1 MADDPDIKNQ
11 LRITNTIY
19 YSMIASLTFFFIVAI
34 IFIQDKEAQTG
45 SELDTILTVLVP
57 VYGFLM
63 MLISK
68 MIYSK
73 MLARQNPDSQL
84 LQKVMHYRTAKII
97 SWAIIESGC
106 IISLLAVMIT
116 SNYFYVVV
124 FIFLFGYFILIKP
137 SGESLVRDL
146 QLKSDE
152 SESLLRR

>member
-1 MADDPDIKNQ
+1 MIADPDIKNQ

-19 YSMIASLTFFFIVAI
+19 YSMIAGLSFFFIVAI
-34 IFIQDKEAQTG
+34 IFIQEKEVKSG
-45 SELDTILTVLVP
+45 NELDTIISVIVP
-57 VYGFLM
+57 VYGFIM
-63 MLISK
+63 MLVSK
-68 MIYSK
+68 MIYSR
-73 MLARQNPDSQL
+73 MIERQNSGSTL
-84 LQKVMHYRTAKII
+84 LQKIIHYRTAKII

-106 IISLLAVMIT
+106 ILSLLAVMMT

>member
-19 YSMIASLTFFFIVAI
+19 YSMIAGLMFFFIVAI

-57 VYGFLM
+57 VYGFFM

-106 IISLLAVMIT
+106 IISILAVMIT

>member
-19 YSMIASLTFFFIVAI
+19 YSMIAGLMFFFIVAI
-34 IFIQDKEAQTG
+34 IFIQDKEMKSG
-45 SELDTILTVLVP
+45 NELDTILTVLVP
-57 VYGFLM
+57 VYGFFM

-73 MLARQNPDSQL
+73 MLARQNSGSTL
-84 LQKVMHYRTAKII
+84 LQKIMHYRTSKII

-106 IISLLAVMIT
+106 IISILAVMIT

-137 SGESLVRDL
+137 SVESLVRDL